1 MQFLVF
7 TSPSDAAIARPPLAA
22 DIARQTAWF
31 QARPADGV
39 IANAWHGEG
48 HAAFVFKAA
57 SPEALDALI
66 GSIPLAEQI
75 QVRVEPLSD
84 FFEQTSRVQAYRERL

>member
-1 MQFLVF
+1 MF
-7 TSPSDAAIARPPLAA
+7 TSPTDAAIVRPPLAA
-22 DIARQTAWF
+22 DFARQTAWF
-31 QARPADGV
+31 QARLADGV

-48 HAAFVFKAA
+48 HAVFVFNAA

-66 GSIPLAEQI
+66 GSIPLAEQM

-84 FFEQTSRVQAYRERL
+84 FFEQTSRVQAHLERL